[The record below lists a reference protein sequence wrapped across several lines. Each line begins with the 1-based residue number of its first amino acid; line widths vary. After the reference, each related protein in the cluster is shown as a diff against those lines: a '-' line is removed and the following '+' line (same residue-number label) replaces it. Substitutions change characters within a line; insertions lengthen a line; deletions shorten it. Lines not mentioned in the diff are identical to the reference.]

1 MSVTIDINTK
11 CPNRHKAEMT
21 KNTKNIA
28 KSIQF
33 PTTKNKIKP
42 WYEANKKTIKV
53 TAYLDIK
60 RI

>member
-11 CPNRHKAEMT
+11 WPNRHKAEMT
-21 KNTKNIA
+21 KNTKNIT

-33 PTTKNKIKP
+33 PTVKNKIKA
-42 WYEANKKTIKV
+42 WYKANKKTIK
-53 TAYLDIK
+53 ASAHHDIK